1 MVMGDQEEALQPVAS
16 DTLILSC
23 SVFETSQVRM
33 FIKPRCTLSKGS
45 HTLFP
50 STLFCLSLSGSRGG
64 WSLPRRVHP
73 GQVAGLSQGQHAE
86 TDNHSH
92 SHTVFPFKSIS
103 SATV

>member
-1 MVMGDQEEALQPVAS
+1 MGDQEEALQPVAS

-23 SVFETSQVRM
+23 SMFETSQVRM
-33 FIKPRCTLSKGS
+33 FIKPRCRLSKGS

-50 STLFCLSLSGSRGG
+50 SIHALLLIVVRVTGG
-64 WSLPRRVHP
+64 SLPRRVHP
-73 GQVAGLSQGQHAE
+73 GQGAGLSQGQHVE

-92 SHTVFPFKSIS
+92 SHTVFTFKSIS

>member
-45 HTLFP
+45 HTLFL

-64 WSLPRRVHP
+64 GAYP
-73 GQVAGLSQGQHAE
+73 AEYTLSQGQHVE